1 MGGSRNIA
9 VGLAGAAL
17 AMLAGFSLFIAA
29 DGAGAAT
36 QQQPLAEGTFV
47 GVATCGGTTCHGRSV
62 PNRSPGSPGTG
73 LEGVV
78 RQDELMIWQDPASAA
93 GAHSRAYAVLEDDRS
108 EQIMQRLRSSNSADW
123 RNASASNEPRCL
135 GCHSTAGNPSGGAAY
150 RPATFRSEGVG
161 CESCHGPAARWLT
174 SHYTVRGDHAANLAR
189 GLRRLE
195 DPTVRANVCLDC
207 HFGNQPREQFVSHE
221 MMAAGH
227 PRISFELD
235 LFTTLQAHHN
245 EDADYE
251 QRKTRVSNAQVWAI
265 GQSEALKRSLDLYLS
280 ERGRQGIFPEF
291 YFLDCHSCHRPISDD
306 PNPHLRRE
314 EFNLARRIPR
324 GVPPY
329 NDENMIMLAAAARV
343 VAPRDAA
350 EFDAASSDFHAAMGS
365 SSGNAQRMVAAA
377 RRLRQEADD
386 LGRRFAQAPLDRSHI
401 FAIIDAITSR
411 AISERYTDYAGSVQA
426 VMATDTLLSSL
437 VASGDVSQQS
447 VAGIRGD
454 INSAYQAVREP
465 NSYDPANFRAS
476 LGRAAA
482 AIRRLR

>member
-1 MGGSRNIA
+1 MGGNRKIA

-17 AMLAGFSLFIAA
+17 SLLAGFALFIAV
-29 DGAGAAT
+29 DGADAT
-36 QQQPLAEGTFV
+36 AQQQPLPQGTFV

-62 PNRSPGSPGTG
+62 PNAEN
-73 LEGVV
+73 EGVV

-93 GAHSRAYAVLEDDRS
+93 GAHSRAFAVLEYNRS
-108 EQIMQRLRSSNSADW
+108 EQIMQRLRTSNPGDW
-123 RNASASNEPRCL
+123 RNAATNEPRCL
-135 GCHSTAGNPSGGAAY
+135 GCHSTAGDPEGGRARLAA
-150 RPATFRSEGVG
+150 ATFRAEGVG
-161 CESCHGPAARWLT
+161 CESCHGPAAGWLN
-174 SHYTVRGDHAANLAR
+174 SHYTVQGDHRTNVGR
-189 GLRRLE
+189 GLRALE
-195 DPTVRANVCLDC
+195 DPLVRANACLDC
-207 HFGNQPREQFVSHE
+207 HFGNRDQRQFVTHE

-245 EDADYE
+245 EDADYAR
-251 QRKTRVSNAQVWAI
+251 RKGRVSNVHVWAV
-265 GQSEALKRSLDLYLS
+265 GQAEALKRSLDLYLS
-280 ERGRQGIFPEF
+280 DRGRQGIFPEF

-306 PNPHLRRE
+306 PNPNLRRDL
-314 EFNLARRIPR
+314 FNLSRRIPR

-343 VAPRDAA
+343 VAPQRAA
-350 EFDAASSDFHAAMGS
+350 RFEAASSDFHAAMGS
-365 SSGNAQRMVAAA
+365 SAGNAQRMVAAA
-377 RRLRQEADD
+377 NRLREETDA
-386 LGRRFAQAPLDRSHI
+386 LAAAFTSAPIGRAQV
-401 FAIIDAITSR
+401 FGIIDAITSH

-454 INSAYQAVREP
+454 INSAYQAVSEP
-465 NSYDPANFRAS
+465 NSYNPGNFRAS
-476 LGRAAA
+476 LARAAA

>member
-17 AMLAGFSLFIAA
+17 AILAGFSLFIAA
-29 DGAGAAT
+29 DGAGATA

-62 PNRSPGSPGTG
+62 PNREPGSAGAG

-93 GAHSRAYAVLEDDRS
+93 GAHSRAYAVLEYDRS
-108 EQIMQRLRSSNSADW
+108 EHIMDRLRSSNSADW
-123 RNASASNEPRCL
+123 LNRPATQQPRCL
-135 GCHSTAGNPSGGAAY
+135 GCHSTAGDPIGGAAY
-150 RPATFRSEGVG
+150 RPATFAAEGVG
-161 CESCHGPAARWLT
+161 CESCHGPAARWLN
-174 SHYTVRGDHAANLAR
+174 SHYTVRGDHGANLAR
-189 GLRRLE
+189 GMTRLE
-195 DPTVRANVCLDC
+195 DPAVRANTCLDC
-207 HFGNQPREQFVSHE
+207 HFGNRDQRQFVTHE

-245 EDADYE
+245 EDVDYDR
-251 QRKTRVSNAQVWAI
+251 RKTRVSNVHVWAI
-265 GQSEALKRSLDLYLS
+265 GQAEALKRSLDLYLS

-306 PNPHLRRE
+306 PNPLVRRDV
-314 EFNLARRIPR
+314 FNLSRRIPR

-343 VAPRDAA
+343 IAPQRAA
-350 EFDAASSDFHAAMGS
+350 RFEAASAAFHAAMGS
-365 SSGNAQRMVAAA
+365 SGGNAQLMVAAA
-377 RRLRQEADD
+377 NRLRGELDGLTQEFTRAPI
-386 LGRRFAQAPLDRSHI
+386 GRTQV

-411 AISERYTDYAGSVQA
+411 AISGQFTEYAGSVQA

-437 VASGDVSQQS
+437 VASREISQEA
-447 VAGIRGD
+447 VMGIRAD

-465 NSYDPANFRAS
+465 NAYNPTNFRAS